1 MKLITHHTK
10 IIEVMPQHSPPCG
23 HAVAQAHCLTCSHV
37 GLLSG
42 ASPRQ
47 LYATMP
53 LLIACITNK
62 YLLQCLKYQI

>member
-23 HAVAQAHCLTCSHV
+23 HAVAQAHCLTCSDV

-47 LYATMP
+47 LYASPNCMH
-53 LLIACITNK
+53 
-62 YLLQCLKYQI
+62 Y

>member
-10 IIEVMPQHSPPCG
+10 IIEVMPQHSSPCG
-23 HAVAQAHCLTCSHV
+23 HAVAQAHCLTCSDV
-37 GLLSG
+37 GLLSEHLRD
-42 ASPRQ
+42 SS
-47 LYATMP
+47 MP